1 MNIEAQIDRLQDN
14 SFQTIGIFSIY
25 KDLKNIFNCKTL
37 ELPWKNNKRMIS
49 CIPLGT
55 YNVIKRVSKKYGEHF
70 HIIDVPGRDFILIH
84 PANYVTQLRGCVG
97 VGRDFIDINKDG
109 LKDVTSSKDTMK
121 KLLSLLP
128 DEFTLKIA

>member
-1 MNIEAQIDRLQDN
+1 MNIEALIYHLQDN

-49 CIPLGT
+49 RIKEDT
-55 YNVIKRVSKKYGEHF
+55 YIVKKRFSKKHGWHF
-70 HIIDVPGRDFILIH
+70 HIINVPGRDLILIH
-84 PANYVTQLRGCVG
+84 PANYVKQLLGCVA
-97 VGRDFIDINKDG
+97 VGRDFVDINKDG
-109 LKDVTSSKDTMK
+109 LKDVTYSKDTMK

-128 DEFTLKIA
+128 DEFTLKIV